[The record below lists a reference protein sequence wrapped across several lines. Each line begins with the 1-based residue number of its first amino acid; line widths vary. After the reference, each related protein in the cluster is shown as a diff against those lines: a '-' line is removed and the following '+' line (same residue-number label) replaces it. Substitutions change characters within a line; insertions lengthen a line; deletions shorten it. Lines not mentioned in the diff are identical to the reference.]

1 LIFIGKGYF
10 FFLTRVGS
18 FLYWVDLAHLR
29 QLTAPPKPPEA
40 KHAADCF
47 LDLKGIGLAARGLT
61 LLLLLLKELLQFHP
75 AGATGL
81 GEEQG

>member
-1 LIFIGKGYF
+1 LERGILPFLIFIGKGHF
-10 FFLTRVGS
+10 FFFTRVGS

-47 LDLKGIGLAARGLT
+47 LDLKGIGLAVRHRPFRLR
-61 LLLLLLKELLQFHP
+61 
-75 AGATGL
+75 AGFDVRH
-81 GEEQG
+81 